1 MHNNQLNR
9 TGKGIAIDRLSN
21 RWRFRLIS
29 RLLDLRRLLFGC
41 AVWFVVVGFVHAQQL
56 SNGTKS
62 GLMKAEPIT
71 LATGFDFAT
80 VRPSAPEAS
89 AYGSGKTPFSSAQT
103 TGGTAIGKNQIRIDV
118 KAASNCSSNLVR
130 LSDLATISGDI
141 PASLGAIDAI
151 SIGPSPAIG
160 ESQLWARQDIQRT
173 LELRGIPAENIQW
186 LGASVSK
193 LTRRVPNIRDS
204 NSVITASATSTVPT
218 DGKAFTPAYLTP
230 QTTVNAKRNVVQ
242 VILNYIQTTANE
254 SLPLQIEV
262 ELPVQVQQTLSLRN
276 NIVGVSG
283 GHAPWTGP
291 QQFEILFTSNGEKR
305 TALVDATISLP
316 PSVWAAV
323 GPLPKGRIV
332 SDEDLKEIVLPP
344 SAKTPIEDCFVDQS
358 QIIGQEL
365 RRAISTGQPIMRR
378 DVGAPRI
385 VLQNETIEIQ
395 VVAGAI
401 VAQTSGKA
409 LESGGQDDVIQVE
422 VIGTKKKLVARV
434 IGPGQVE
441 AIAAANTLR

>member
-1 MHNNQLNR
+1 MHNNQLNQ
-9 TGKGIAIDRLSN
+9 AIESTAIERLSN
-21 RWRFRLIS
+21 RWRFRLIN
-29 RLLDLRRLLFGC
+29 RLLNLRKLIFGC
-41 AVWFVVVGFVHAQQL
+41 AVWLLVVGLVHAQQL
-56 SNGTKS
+56 SN
-62 GLMKAEPIT
+62 E
-71 LATGFDFAT
+71 
-80 VRPSAPEAS
+80 
-89 AYGSGKTPFSSAQT
+89 T
-103 TGGTAIGKNQIRIDV
+103 TSGTAIGKSKIRIDL
-118 KAASNCSSNLVR
+118 KAASTCSSNLVR

-141 PASLGAIDAI
+141 PVSLGAIDAI
-151 SIGPSPAIG
+151 SIGPSPAFG
-160 ESQLWARQDIQRT
+160 GTQSWTRQDIQRS
-173 LELRGIPAENIQW
+173 LELRGIPAENIKW

-193 LTRRVPNIRDS
+193 LTRSGPTTRDP
-204 NSVITASATSTVPT
+204 NSVVMASATSTVSKT
-218 DGKAFTPAYLTP
+218 DTKPFTPAYLTP
-230 QTTVNAKRNVVQ
+230 QTTANAKRNVVQ

-262 ELPVQVQQTLSLRN
+262 ELPLQVQHTLALRN

-305 TALVDATISLP
+305 TALIDATISLP

-344 SAKTPIEDCFVDQS
+344 GAKIPLEDCFVDRS
-358 QIIGQEL
+358 QLIGQEL

-395 VVAGAI
+395 VVAGAV

-422 VIGTKKKLVARV
+422 VSGNKKKLVARV

>member
-1 MHNNQLNR
+1 MHNTQLHR
-9 TGKGIAIDRLSN
+9 SFEKTLRQRLSN

-29 RLLDLRRLLFGC
+29 RLLDLRRLLPGC
-41 AVWFVVVGFVHAQQL
+41 ALWLLAVGIAYAQQQ
-56 SNGTKS
+56 SNGQS
-62 GLMKAEPIT
+62 YGKAISKNSLQIE
-71 LATGFDFAT
+71 LK
-80 VRPSAPEAS
+80 AS
-89 AYGSGKTPFSSAQT
+89 
-103 TGGTAIGKNQIRIDV
+103 V
-118 KAASNCSSNLVR
+118 NCSSNLIR
-130 LSDLATISGDI
+130 LSDIATISGDV
-141 PASLGAIDAI
+141 PASLGAIEAI
-151 SIGPSPAIG
+151 SVGPSPAIG
-160 ESQLWARQDIQRT
+160 ESQYLDRRDIQRT
-173 LELRGIPAENIQW
+173 LELRGIPTENIQW
-186 LGASVSK
+186 MGASVCK
-193 LTRRVPNIRDS
+193 LNRAASDTRND
-204 NSVITASATSTVPT
+204 NSVITASATTNLSNT
-218 DGKAFTPAYLTP
+218 DSKPFTPAYLTP

-262 ELPVQVQQTLSLRN
+262 ELPLQVQQTLALRN

-283 GHAPWTGP
+283 GHAPWTGS
-291 QQFEILFTSNGEKR
+291 QQFEILFNSNGEKR
-305 TALVDATISLP
+305 TALIDATISLP

-332 SDEDLKEIVLPP
+332 SDEDLKEIVLSP
-344 SAKTPIEDCFVDQS
+344 SAKIPMEDCFIDRS
-358 QIIGQEL
+358 QLIGQEL
-365 RRAISTGQPIMRR
+365 RRAISTGQPIQRR

-422 VIGTKKKLVARV
+422 VAGNKKKLVARV

>member
-1 MHNNQLNR
+1 MKNNQSNR
-9 TGKGIAIDRLSN
+9 TNEGLAFNRLSN

-29 RLLDLRRLLFGC
+29 QLLDLRRLLFGC
-41 AVWFVVVGFVHAQQL
+41 AVWFLMVSLTHSQQPSTGTTAGF
-56 SNGTKS
+56 
-62 GLMKAEPIT
+62 
-71 LATGFDFAT
+71 
-80 VRPSAPEAS
+80 
-89 AYGSGKTPFSSAQT
+89 
-103 TGGTAIGKNQIRIDV
+103 AIGRNPIRIDL
-118 KAASNCSSNLVR
+118 KATSSCASNLVR
-130 LSDLATISGDI
+130 LSDLATISGDV

-151 SIGPSPAIG
+151 SIGPSPALG
-160 ESQLWARQDIQRT
+160 EIQSWTRQDIQRS
-173 LELRGIPAENIQW
+173 LELRGLPAENIQW

-193 LTRRVPNIRDS
+193 LTRSVPNIRDP
-204 NSVITASATSTVPT
+204 NSVIAASAASTASTIDTKP
-218 DGKAFTPAYLTP
+218 FTPAYLTP

-262 ELPVQVQQTLSLRN
+262 ELPLQVQQTLSLRN

-283 GHAPWTGP
+283 GHAPWAGS

-332 SDEDLKEIVLPP
+332 SHEDLKEIVLP
-344 SAKTPIEDCFVDQS
+344 SSSKTPMDDYFVDRS
-358 QIIGQEL
+358 QLIGREL

-422 VIGTKKKLVARV
+422 VIGNKKKLVARV

>member
-9 TGKGIAIDRLSN
+9 TTEGFAINRLSN

-29 RLLDLRRLLFGC
+29 QLLDLRKLLFGC
-41 AVWFVVVGFVHAQQL
+41 SVWILMISLTHAQQA
-56 SNGTKS
+56 SIG
-62 GLMKAEPIT
+62 
-71 LATGFDFAT
+71 ATAGF
-80 VRPSAPEAS
+80 
-89 AYGSGKTPFSSAQT
+89 
-103 TGGTAIGKNQIRIDV
+103 AIGKNQIQIEL
-118 KAASNCSSNLVR
+118 KSATTCSSNLVR
-130 LSDLATISGDI
+130 LSDLATISGDV

-160 ESQLWARQDIQRT
+160 ESQSWTRQDIQRS
-173 LELRGIPAENIQW
+173 LELRGLAAENIQW
-186 LGASVSK
+186 LGASVSR
-193 LTRRVPNIRDS
+193 LTRSVSSTRAP
-204 NSVITASATSTVPT
+204 NSVITASAISTASTIDTKP
-218 DGKAFTPAYLTP
+218 FTPAYLTP

-262 ELPVQVQQTLSLRN
+262 ELPLQVQQTLSLRN

-283 GHAPWTGP
+283 GQAPWTGP

-332 SDEDLKEIVLPP
+332 SDEDLKEIVLPS
-344 SAKTPIEDCFVDQS
+344 SAKTPMEDYFLDRS
-358 QIIGQEL
+358 QLIGKEL

-401 VAQTSGKA
+401 VAQTNGKA

-422 VIGTKKKLVARV
+422 VIGNKRKLVARI
-434 IGPGQVE
+434 IGPGRVE